1 MFCSPLKHIIPQN
14 NMLLCVRGIDRFNSP
29 LSPRKTGLIIVLS
42 NDAVFHLAK
51 SKIMDFTHA
60 NSY

>member
-1 MFCSPLKHIIPQN
+1 
-14 NMLLCVRGIDRFNSP
+14 MLLCVRGIDRFNSP
-29 LSPRKTGLIIVLS
+29 LSQRKTGLIIVLS